1 MLKHNE
7 VQFFSLIF
15 LGATL
20 SFIIV
25 VRTASQNKELIALL
39 IACRYRPEINY
50 SVIILKGLMVK

>member
-15 LGATL
+15 LGAPL

-25 VRTASQNKELIALL
+25 VGTASQNKELIALL
-39 IACRYRPEINY
+39 IACRYGPEINY
-50 SVIILKGLMVK
+50 SVIILRGLMVK